1 MIVIELL
8 NESVPVAVLIVHS
21 VEAYLFKVPF
31 DPLICRP
38 WKLNY
43 SMKKRNMNHK
53 GGKRVM

>member
-8 NESVPVAVLIVHS
+8 NESVPVVVLIVNS

-43 SMKKRNMNHK
+43 SMKKT
-53 GGKRVM
+53 